1 MRNLSLRLK
10 LLIAFVAVS
19 LAGIVS
25 LIVAAELAA
34 GGFYEAHIRDMTARY
49 GSGAMD
55 SMHNELRDGFSRS
68 LTQSLLIGLVVG
80 IPLAIVVGF
89 WVARRVIEPV
99 ERVSSAARRIAAGA
113 YSERLPHGDTD
124 ELGLL
129 IEDFNRMAASLET
142 VEARRIEL
150 IGTVAHELRTP
161 LAGLQGYAEGLH
173 DGLVDREQAAL
184 AIGREVSRL
193 KRLVNDLSE
202 VSKVEAGAVTLQ
214 LERFDLVILVRE
226 VIERYEPMF
235 LERHNE
241 LRMTLPG
248 QAFVNAD
255 RDRVTQI
262 LINLLANA
270 LKHAPGSRVDLS
282 IQAQVNQARA
292 NQAGENQARVNQAR
306 ANQARANQARAN
318 QTVLEVCDTGPGI
331 SAEHLPHVFE
341 RFYRVDPSRSSETG
355 GSGVG
360 LTVSRHLAT
369 AMGGRLEVT
378 SEPGKGS
385 SFKLTLL
392 AP

>member
-1 MRNLSLRLK
+1 MRNLSLRTK

-34 GGFYEAHIRDMTARY
+34 GGFYEAHITDMTMRY
-49 GSGAMD
+49 GSSAMD
-55 SMHNELRDGFSRS
+55 TMHTELRDGFSRS
-68 LTQSLLIGLVVG
+68 LTQSLLVGLVVG
-80 IPLAIVVGF
+80 IPLAVIVGF

-99 ERVSSAARRIAAGA
+99 SRVSSAARRIAAGA
-113 YSERLPHGDTD
+113 YSERLPHGESD

-173 DGLVDREQAAL
+173 DGLVTREQAAL

-193 KRLVNDLSE
+193 KRLVNDLAE

-235 LERHNE
+235 LEQHNK
-241 LRMTLPG
+241 LHVTLPE
-248 QAFVNAD
+248 QAFVMAD

-282 IQAQVNQARA
+282 IQA
-292 NQAGENQARVNQAR
+292 RVNKIF
-306 ANQARANQARAN
+306 
-318 QTVLEVCDTGPGI
+318 LEVRDAGPGI
-331 SAEHLPHVFE
+331 PAEHLPHLFE
-341 RFYRVDPSRSSETG
+341 RFYRVDASRSSDTG

-369 AMGGRLEVT
+369 AMGGRLEVE
-378 SEPGKGS
+378 SREGQGS
-385 SFKLTLL
+385 SFKLTLP
-392 AP
+392 AG

>member
-1 MRNLSLRLK
+1 MRNLSLRVK

-19 LAGIVS
+19 LAGIIS

-34 GGFYEAHIRDMTARY
+34 GGFYEAHITDMTTRY

-55 SMHNELRDGFSRS
+55 SMHTELRDGFSKS
-68 LTQSLLIGLVVG
+68 LTQSLLVGLVVG
-80 IPLAIVVGF
+80 IPLAMIVGF

-99 ERVSSAARRIAAGA
+99 SRVSSAARRIAAGA
-113 YSERLPHGDTD
+113 YSERLPHGEGD

-173 DGLVDREQAAL
+173 DGLVTREQAAL

-193 KRLVNDLSE
+193 KRLVNDLAE
-202 VSKVEAGAVTLQ
+202 VSKVEAGAVTLH
-214 LERFDLVILVRE
+214 LKRFDLVVLVRE
-226 VIERYEPMF
+226 IVERYEPMF
-235 LERHNE
+235 LEQHNE
-241 LRMTLPG
+241 LHLTLHD

-270 LKHAPGSRVDLS
+270 LKHAPGSRVDLN
-282 IQAQVNQARA
+282 IQARINQA
-292 NQAGENQARVNQAR
+292 QQSQI
-306 ANQARANQARAN
+306 
-318 QTVLEVCDTGPGI
+318 VLEVRDSGPGI
-331 SAEHLPHVFE
+331 PAEHLPHLFE
-341 RFYRVDPSRSSETG
+341 RFYRVDASRSSETG

-360 LTVSRHLAT
+360 LTVSKHLAT
-369 AMGGRLEVT
+369 AMAGRLEVESHFGT
-378 SEPGKGS
+378 GS
-385 SFKLTLL
+385 RFTLVL
-392 AP
+392 PSA

>member
-1 MRNLSLRLK
+1 MRNLSLRVK
-10 LLIAFVAVS
+10 LLIAFVAVG

-34 GGFYEAHIRDMTARY
+34 GGFYEAHIHDMTVRY

-55 SMHNELRDGFSRS
+55 AMHSELRDGFSRS
-68 LTQSLLIGLVVG
+68 LTQSLLVGLVVG
-80 IPLAIVVGF
+80 IPLAVIVGF
-89 WVARRVIEPV
+89 CVARRVIEPV

-113 YSERLPHGDTD
+113 YSERLPHGDRD

-184 AIGREVSRL
+184 AIEREVSRL
-193 KRLVNDLSE
+193 KRLVNDLAE
-202 VSKVEAGAVTLQ
+202 VSKVESGAVTLH
-214 LERFDLVILVRE
+214 LERFDLVVLVRE
-226 VIERYEPMF
+226 VIERYELMF
-235 LERHNE
+235 LEQQNE
-241 LRMTLPG
+241 LRVTLPD
-248 QAFVNAD
+248 QAFANAD

-270 LKHAPGSRVDLS
+270 LKHAPGSRVELN
-282 IQAQVNQARA
+282 I
-292 NQAGENQARVNQAR
+292 QARVNQT
-306 ANQARANQARAN
+306 QESQI
-318 QTVLEVCDTGPGI
+318 VLEVRDSGPGI
-331 SAEHLPHVFE
+331 PAEHLPHLFE
-341 RFYRVDPSRSSETG
+341 RFYRVDASRSSDTG

-360 LTVSRHLAT
+360 LTVSKHLAT
-369 AMGGRLEVT
+369 AMGGRLEVESDFGT
-378 SEPGKGS
+378 GS
-385 SFKLTLL
+385 RFLLTLL
-392 AP
+392 AA

>member
-1 MRNLSLRLK
+1 MRNLSLRVK

-34 GGFYEAHIRDMTARY
+34 GGFYEAHITDMTARF

-55 SMHNELRDGFSRS
+55 TMHTELRDGFSRS
-68 LTQSLLIGLVVG
+68 LTQSLLVGLVVG
-80 IPLAIVVGF
+80 IPLAVIVGF

-99 ERVSSAARRIAAGA
+99 SRVSSAARRIAAGA
-113 YSERLPHGDTD
+113 YSERLPHGEGD

-129 IEDFNRMAASLET
+129 IENFNRMAASLET

-173 DGLVDREQAAL
+173 DGLVTREQAAL

-202 VSKVEAGAVTLQ
+202 VSKVEAGAVTLH
-214 LERFDLVILVRE
+214 LERFDLVVLVRE

-235 LERHNE
+235 LEQGNALQIDLLE
-241 LRMTLPG
+241 
-248 QAFVNAD
+248 QAFVMAD
-255 RDRVTQI
+255 RDRVAQI

-270 LKHAPGSRVDLS
+270 LRHAPGSRVDLS
-282 IQAQVNQARA
+282 IQAQA
-292 NQAGENQARVNQAR
+292 NEIF
-306 ANQARANQARAN
+306 
-318 QTVLEVCDTGPGI
+318 LEVRDAGPGI
-331 SAEHLPHVFE
+331 PAEHLPHLFE

-360 LTVSRHLAT
+360 LTVSKHLAT
-369 AMGGRLEVT
+369 AMGGRLEVESHFGT
-378 SEPGKGS
+378 GS
-385 SFKLTLL
+385 RFTLVL
-392 AP
+392 PSA

>member
-1 MRNLSLRLK
+1 MRNLSLRNLSLRVK
-10 LLIAFVAVS
+10 LLIAFLTVS

-34 GGFYEAHIRDMTARY
+34 GGFYEAHITDMTTRY

-55 SMHNELRDGFSRS
+55 SMHSELRDGFSKS
-68 LTQSLLIGLVVG
+68 LTQSLLVGLVVG
-80 IPLAIVVGF
+80 IPLALIVGY

-99 ERVSSAARRIAAGA
+99 SRVSSAARRIAAGA
-113 YSERLPHGDTD
+113 YSERLPDGEGD

-173 DGLVDREQAAL
+173 DGLVNREQAAL

-193 KRLVNDLSE
+193 KRLVNDLAE
-202 VSKVEAGAVTLQ
+202 VSKVEAGAVMLH
-214 LERFDLVILVRE
+214 LERFDLVVLVRE
-226 VIERYEPMF
+226 TVERYEPMF
-235 LERHNE
+235 LEQHNE
-241 LRMTLPG
+241 LQLNFLE

-270 LKHAPGSRVDLS
+270 LKHAPGSRVNLN
-282 IQAQVNQARA
+282 IQTRA
-292 NQAGENQARVNQAR
+292 NQAQTNQII
-306 ANQARANQARAN
+306 
-318 QTVLEVCDTGPGI
+318 LEVHDAGPGI
-331 SAEHLPHVFE
+331 PAEHLPHLFE

-369 AMGGRLEVT
+369 AMGGRLEV
-378 SEPGKGS
+378 GS
-385 SFKLTLL
+385 DFGTGSRFTLIL
-392 AP
+392 PSA

>member
-1 MRNLSLRLK
+1 MRNLSLRVK

-34 GGFYEAHIRDMTARY
+34 GGFYEAHINDMTTRY

-55 SMHNELRDGFSRS
+55 TMHSELRDGFSRS
-68 LTQSLLIGLVVG
+68 LTQSLLVGLVVG
-80 IPLAIVVGF
+80 IPLAVIVGF

-99 ERVSSAARRIAAGA
+99 SRVSSAARRIAAGA
-113 YSERLPHGDTD
+113 YSERLPQGDAD

-184 AIGREVSRL
+184 AIGHEVSRL
-193 KRLVNDLSE
+193 KRLVDDLAE
-202 VSKVEAGAVTLQ
+202 VSKVEAGAVTLH
-214 LERFDLVILVRE
+214 LERFDLVVLVRE

-235 LERHNE
+235 FEQQNE
-241 LRMTLPG
+241 LRVTLPD
-248 QAFVNAD
+248 QAFVTAD

-262 LINLLANA
+262 LINLLTNA
-270 LKHAPGSRVDLS
+270 LKHAPGSRVSLN
-282 IQAQVNQARA
+282 IQARA
-292 NQAGENQARVNQAR
+292 NQIF
-306 ANQARANQARAN
+306 
-318 QTVLEVCDTGPGI
+318 LEVRDTGPGI
-331 SAEHLPHVFE
+331 PAEHLPHLFE
-341 RFYRVDPSRSSETG
+341 RFYRVDASRSSATG

-360 LTVSRHLAT
+360 LTVSKHLAT
-369 AMGGRLEVT
+369 AMRGRLEVESDFGT
-378 SEPGKGS
+378 GS
-385 SFKLTLL
+385 GFSLILPS
-392 AP
+392 A

>member
-1 MRNLSLRLK
+1 MRNFSLRLK

-34 GGFYEAHIRDMTARY
+34 GGFYEAHIRDMTIRY

-55 SMHNELRDGFSRS
+55 SMHSELRDGFSRS
-68 LTQSLLIGLVVG
+68 LTQSLLVGLVVG
-80 IPLAIVVGF
+80 IPLAVMVGF

-99 ERVSSAARRIAAGA
+99 SRVSSAARRIAAGA
-113 YSERLPHGDTD
+113 YSERLPHGDAD

-129 IEDFNRMAASLET
+129 IEDFNRMATSLET

-173 DGLVDREQAAL
+173 DGLVDREQTAL

-193 KRLVNDLSE
+193 KRLVNDLAE

-214 LERFDLVILVRE
+214 LERFDLVVLVRE

-241 LRMTLPG
+241 LRVTLPD

-270 LKHAPGSRVDLS
+270 LKHAPRSRVDL
-282 IQAQVNQARA
+282 IV
-292 NQAGENQARVNQAR
+292 QAR
-306 ANQARANQARAN
+306 ANQARANQAGAN
-318 QTVLEVCDTGPGI
+318 KTVLEVRDTGPGI
-331 SAEHLPHVFE
+331 SAEHLLHVYE

-392 AP
+392 AA